1 MNTSECYFNIPSIDE
16 NTNFWMVRTKRGFFF
31 DEFIT
36 KGFIAIGW
44 NSITKSMVSTSLSK
58 AQSDRLKEDIKEDY
72 GENKPGTALNKCIRF
87 CHELKN
93 GDIAVIVDN
102 GRIAFA
108 HIGDYYEDLSS
119 EFTVEREIEIHR
131 KIEKATP
138 TVDHFNCPYIKRRKI
153 EVIKVIG
160 DNDTVSP
167 YLQSAIARNWHSL
180 SDLNDY
186 AETVLSG
193 CFDTFIF
200 NGKLTLT
207 FRVKQKAN
215 INVVDLAN
223 FVLNSAKILSGDCP
237 ETVSVKTT
245 LHSPG
250 DIILQIWNFVQ
261 DNALPLLMCYV
272 AVFGGK
278 VGDCEFHSLLG
289 IIKNII
295 NSKYDKQKKEL
306 ELRKLTAEADLIE
319 QQAIATRLENEEKKR
334 LLYLNSIEMHGE
346 ELSKASKNLEI
357 MPSAVTIQ
365 DVSRIIDEQTKNS

>member
-1 MNTSECYFNIPSIDE
+1 M
-16 NTNFWMVRTKRGFFF
+16 
-31 DEFIT
+31 
-36 KGFIAIGW
+36 
-44 NSITKSMVSTSLSK
+44 
-58 AQSDRLKEDIKEDY
+58 
-72 GENKPGTALNKCIRF
+72 
-87 CHELKN
+87 
-93 GDIAVIVDN
+93 
-102 GRIAFA
+102 
-108 HIGDYYEDLSS
+108 
-119 EFTVEREIEIHR
+119 
-131 KIEKATP
+131 
-138 TVDHFNCPYIKRRKI
+138 
-153 EVIKVIG
+153 
-160 DNDTVSP
+160 
-167 YLQSAIARNWHSL
+167 
-180 SDLNDY
+180 
-186 AETVLSG
+186 
-193 CFDTFIF
+193 
-200 NGKLTLT
+200 
-207 FRVKQKAN
+207 
-215 INVVDLAN
+215 DLAN